1 MIFIERQNIK
11 IIDPN
16 SSQINEKESK
26 NANSGQELE
35 PLLVPRRPKWD
46 TNTTPEELDRL
57 ENESYLEWRRK
68 LAQLQER
75 DDIVLTPFEKN
86 IEFWRQLWRVIERSD
101 VCLQILDARNPLLFL
116 CQDLQKYVKEV
127 NEQKINVIL
136 LNKSDLLN
144 ERQRQ
149 IWAQYFDDI
158 GIKAVFF
165 SALQQSEGVKEEDI
179 NETLQNDNE
188 LKLSKLKI
196 NETNR
201 SNLLSKQQLID
212 YFKSFINLKE
222 SKSITI
228 GLVGYPNVGKSSTI
242 NALLQSKRV
251 SVSATPGKTKHFQTI
266 VVDDELTLCDCP
278 GLVFPNVVSS
288 KAEMI
293 VNGILPIDHMK
304 DPIPPISLITSKI
317 PRYIFESQY
326 SIVLPKPTEFEDEN
340 RSATAEE
347 LLTAYGYSRGFMTQR
362 GIPDNSRSARY
373 ILKDF
378 VNGKLLYCYSP
389 PNFVQKQF
397 HEFPEQKEDKKQSM
411 TKPLKRI
418 MESNHIS
425 QKDFNTSYFERQSSK
440 VHSKGIHGIT
450 GYTRMSSDHIKH
462 CGTETETNSTVGSSN
477 GLNEKPWKKHNNRN
491 KREKLRRVYAH
502 LDQ

>member
-1 MIFIERQNIK
+1 
-11 IIDPN
+11 
-16 SSQINEKESK
+16 
-26 NANSGQELE
+26 
-35 PLLVPRRPKWD
+35 
-46 TNTTPEELDRL
+46 
-57 ENESYLEWRRK
+57 
-68 LAQLQER
+68 
-75 DDIVLTPFEKN
+75 
-86 IEFWRQLWRVIERSD
+86 
-101 VCLQILDARNPLLFL
+101 
-116 CQDLQKYVKEV
+116 
-127 NEQKINVIL
+127 
-136 LNKSDLLN
+136 
-144 ERQRQ
+144 
-149 IWAQYFDDI
+149 
-158 GIKAVFF
+158 
-165 SALQQSEGVKEEDI
+165 
-179 NETLQNDNE
+179 
-188 LKLSKLKI
+188 
-196 NETNR
+196 
-201 SNLLSKQQLID
+201 
-212 YFKSFINLKE
+212 LKE